1 MVRAHSHSISGQ
13 SLASPHARSKTVP
26 GSRTAYSRRLC
37 YSRLASTLLVRHE
50 QKLAMQTPAPA
61 PDDNKS
67 AWVLGCGLYVLGSV
81 VVNFAQVGCRMHD
94 ARRRHRARA
103 VLAT

>member
-26 GSRTAYSRRLC
+26 GWRTAYSRRLC
-37 YSRLASTLLVRHE
+37 WSRLASTLLVRHE

>member
-1 MVRAHSHSISGQ
+1 
-13 SLASPHARSKTVP
+13 
-26 GSRTAYSRRLC
+26 
-37 YSRLASTLLVRHE
+37 
-50 QKLAMQTPAPA
+50 MQTPAPA